1 MTTQRN
7 RVIAVMCNSVDRA
20 HHFMRT
26 KYKEMYACS
35 IPATLSY
42 AKNEIVVHYK
52 DCDIIYKCF
61 FDAGERI
68 KGHVFEHVIFED
80 YFSEEDRAEVLSR
93 TYGGGR

>member
-1 MTTQRN
+1 MTKQKDT
-7 RVIAVMCNSVDRA
+7 VIAVMCSSADRA

-26 KYKEMYACS
+26 KYKEMYACN

-42 AKNEIVVHYK
+42 AKNELVVHGNTF
-52 DCDIIYKCF
+52 DIIYRCF
-61 FDAGERI
+61 FEVDERI
-68 KGHVFEHVIFED
+68 KGHRFEHAIFDD

>member
-1 MTTQRN
+1 MTRQEDM
-7 RVIAVMCNSVDRA
+7 VIAVMCSSVDRA
-20 HHFMRT
+20 HHFMRM

-42 AKNEIVVHYK
+42 AKNEIVAHYR
-52 DCDIIYKCF
+52 DFDIIYKCF

-68 KGHVFEHVIFED
+68 KGHRFDNAIFDD